1 VVETS
6 PHSLSVR
13 YGGSGKRSAREGP
26 VYPFFQRSHAESSTS
41 QRRSAHASSHLMA
54 QLLPLQEPY
63 AVKVASDKEYPSE
76 FG

>member
-6 PHSLSVR
+6 PHSLSAR

-41 QRRSAHASSHLMA
+41 QRRSAHASSALNGSA
-54 QLLPLQEPY
+54 TPL
-63 AVKVASDKEYPSE
+63 AGAMRS
-76 FG
+76 